1 MFDEQEQV
9 ASIKALFPGFDD
21 EVIWNAIFEK
31 GYSKDGSY
39 NPEKVVNYLLDL
51 SNEKNNDNK
60 NDNISS
66 NNQNNPNQFD
76 DSDDSDEEYD
86 EKDENIFSQLTNLTF
101 FNTGDYKRL

>member
-9 ASIKALFPGFDD
+9 TSIKALFPGFDD

-31 GYSKDGSY
+31 GYSNDGSY

-66 NNQNNPNQFD
+66 NNPSQF
-76 DSDDSDEEYD
+76 DDSDEEYD